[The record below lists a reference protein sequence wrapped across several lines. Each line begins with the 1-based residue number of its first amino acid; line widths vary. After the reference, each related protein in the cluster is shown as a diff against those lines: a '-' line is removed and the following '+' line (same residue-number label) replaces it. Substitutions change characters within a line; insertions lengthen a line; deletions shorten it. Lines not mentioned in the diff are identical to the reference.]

1 MSLKVSAVIGV
12 FALGI
17 GFTGGWKTNGWRLG
31 EQIADE
37 KAAVHQAYE
46 EKRTALLA
54 EFTVQL
60 EQDATARLALS
71 QDLRNSQAREAGLLK
86 EVETLQLSKPDT
98 LIVVETVVE
107 TLTEVVEGECIATDI
122 VIANPFSN
130 DFVRLW
136 NESAGGTGAGNTE

>member
-12 FALGI
+12 VALGI

-31 EQIADE
+31 EQIADQ

-86 EVETLQLSKPDT
+86 EVETLQLSKSDP

-107 TLTEVVEGECIATDI
+107 TITEVVEGECIATDI

-136 NESAGGTGAGNTE
+136 NESAGGTSAGNTE